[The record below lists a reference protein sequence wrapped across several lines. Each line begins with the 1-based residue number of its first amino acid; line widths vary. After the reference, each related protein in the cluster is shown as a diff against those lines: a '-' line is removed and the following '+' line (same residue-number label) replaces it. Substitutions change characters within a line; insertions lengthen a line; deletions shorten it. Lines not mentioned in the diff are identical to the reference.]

1 MMLPYRGRIFRL
13 TFAPVFRKRYSAS
26 GSYRSI
32 CLKMFR
38 SGISPIRSF
47 VSGAFRGGGA
57 GSCREQAKRASRH
70 TIAVIDRLNI
80 GGGVLQKNRRA
91 QPRGGGAQRK
101 NLRRGGLALC

>member
-26 GSYRSI
+26 GSYRALS
-32 CLKMFR
+32 LKLFR

-80 GGGVLQKNRRA
+80 GGSVSQTDRRA
-91 QPRGGGAQRK
+91 KRMGSASQQ
-101 NLRRGGLALC
+101 